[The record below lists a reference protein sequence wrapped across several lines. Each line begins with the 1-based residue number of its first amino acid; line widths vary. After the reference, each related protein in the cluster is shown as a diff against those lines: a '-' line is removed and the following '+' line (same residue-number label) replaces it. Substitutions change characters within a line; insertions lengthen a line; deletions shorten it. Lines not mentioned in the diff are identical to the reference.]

1 MKNISKWTLLAASLL
16 FFQVAYAQ
24 SEGFDR
30 SIIIRQS
37 DQNLEAKVTPS
48 VRSGS
53 ADAEL
58 KITKPEGYPAKDV
71 PKEYTGYRIEIMVA
85 DSLLLKEDDLFFR
98 HGNVMV
104 EPLSNSQFA
113 YTVGDF
119 QESDNANSFMQ
130 QFILPK
136 YKDAQVVHYKNGK
149 RL

>member
-1 MKNISKWTLLAASLL
+1 MKNFSKWTLLAASLL
-16 FFQVAYAQ
+16 FFQIAYAQ
-24 SEGFDR
+24 NEGFDH
-30 SIIIRQS
+30 SGNLRQS
-37 DQNLEAKVTPS
+37 DQNLEAKATPS
-48 VRSGS
+48 VRGGT

-71 PKEYTGYRIEIMVA
+71 PKEYMGYRIEIMVA
-85 DSLLLKEDDLFFR
+85 DSLLLKEDDLFFK

-104 EPLSNSQFA
+104 EPLSNSQFS

-119 QESDNANSFMQ
+119 QEADNATSFMQ

-136 YKDAQVVHYKNGK
+136 YKDAQVIHYKNGK